1 MRPAPFYE
9 RLDIYQKYLSYNHA
23 ESVQKEN
30 MRVEKRNYFFNILT
44 LLSNPDIIY
53 VIIYFYITIIKSFSR
68 AIITRQCC

>member
-1 MRPAPFYE
+1 MRPARFYE

-44 LLSNPDIIY
+44 LLSNPDIFS
-53 VIIYFYITIIKSFSR
+53 FYYLLLYYNYQIF
-68 AIITRQCC
+68 